1 VNLVAVNNMTD
12 NKNQKT
18 LGELFKNTD
27 FQIPTDKLA
36 LIITGLA
43 NDSRRV
49 KPGDLFFAVAGFA
62 VDGRKFVPEAV
73 SMGAV
78 AVVSETPIEGLTGIP
93 QVICRDI
100 RRTMS
105 LVAARFYDDPS
116 KNIPVIGVT
125 GTNGKTTT
133 TYMLAHIMASRGK
146 KWGRFGT
153 IEYDTGK
160 RIVAALNTTP
170 DSLELQAMLA
180 EVKRNGLGGC
190 VMEVSSHGLDLGRV
204 DNIEFS
210 GAIYTNL
217 TQDHLDYHKDM
228 ESYFKA
234 KRILFDKLLKRDGFA
249 VLNALDPYSRRL
261 QDAFPGRVIYYA
273 AVGNSDNVLKSDL
286 VVRDLGY
293 NNNRRHYEASYRGL
307 SIRSSLPYMGK
318 FNLMNAAGALAGALG
333 MGLTLAE
340 AAEALATGP
349 QVPGRV
355 QKIDCGQPFDVIV
368 DYAHTPDAIK
378 NLLEGVDTS
387 GYKIIVFG
395 CGGDR
400 DKTKRPIMGDIASRL
415 ADRVIVTTDNPRTE
429 IPEKIISDI
438 VAGVANKDK
447 LKVIENRDEAIGVA
461 LGMAGAGDLV
471 IIAGKGHEN
480 YQIVGK
486 TKTYFSDQDV
496 IRKYLKKMGYAA
508 S

>member
-1 VNLVAVNNMTD
+1 VNLVAVNNMADT
-12 NKNQKT
+12 KNQKT
-18 LGELFKNTD
+18 LGELFGNTD
-27 FQIPTDKLA
+27 CQIPREKLPA
-36 LIITGLA
+36 VITGLA

-49 KPGDLFFAVAGFA
+49 KPGDLFFAVTGFA
-62 VDGRKFVPEAV
+62 VDGHKFIPEAI
-73 SMGAV
+73 SMGA
-78 AVVSETPIEGLTGIP
+78 AAIVSETVIEGLDGIT
-93 QVICRDI
+93 QIICRDI

-105 LVAARFYDDPS
+105 MVAGRFYDHPS
-116 KNIPVIGVT
+116 KTMAVVGVT

-133 TYMLAHIMASRGK
+133 TYMFAHIMASRGK

-153 IEYDTGK
+153 VEYNTGN
-160 RIVAALNTTP
+160 RTIAALNTTP

-180 EVKRNGLGGC
+180 EVKHNGLGGC
-190 VMEVSSHGLDLGRV
+190 IMEVSSHGLDLGRV
-204 DNIEFS
+204 EDIEFA

-228 ESYFKA
+228 ETYFKA
-234 KRILFDKLLKRDGFA
+234 KSILFERLVKKDGFA
-249 VLNALDPYSRRL
+249 VLNALDPYSKRL
-261 QDAFPGRVIYYA
+261 QTIFPGRVICFA
-273 AVGNSDNVLKSDL
+273 ALTDSNTAPGADL
-286 VVRDLGY
+286 IIKDLGY
-293 NNNRRHYEASYRGL
+293 RNNRRYYEASYQGI
-307 SIRSSLPYMGK
+307 SIKSSMPYMGK
-318 FNLMNAAGALAGALG
+318 FNLMNAAGSIGAALG
-333 MGLTLAE
+333 MGLTLAQAIE
-340 AAEALATGP
+340 PLTDGP

-355 QKIDCGQPFDVIV
+355 QKIDAGQPFEVIV
-368 DYAHTPDAIK
+368 DYAHSPDATK
-378 NLLEGVDTS
+378 NLLEGVDTT

-400 DKTKRPIMGDIASRL
+400 DKTKRPIMGEIATRL

-429 IPEKIISDI
+429 IPGKIIADI
-438 VAGVANKDK
+438 LGGITKKDN

-486 TKTYFSDQDV
+486 TKSYFSDQDV

>member
-1 VNLVAVNNMTD
+1 MAD
-12 NKNQKT
+12 NKYQKT
-18 LGELFKNTD
+18 LGELFVNTD
-27 FQIPTDKLA
+27 YQITLEKPA
-36 LIITGLA
+36 LIISGLA

-49 KPGDLFFAVAGFA
+49 KPGDLFFAVPGFA
-62 VDGRKFVPEAV
+62 VDGRKFVPEAI

-78 AVVSETPIEGLTGIP
+78 AVVSETPIEGLASIP
-93 QVICRDI
+93 QIFCRDI

-105 LVAARFYDDPS
+105 LIAARFYNDPS
-116 KNIPVIGVT
+116 KALPVVGVT

-133 TYMLAHIMASRGK
+133 TYMFAHIMAGHGK

-153 IEYDTGK
+153 VEYYTGK
-160 RIVAALNTTP
+160 RTIAALNTTP

-180 EVKRNGLGGC
+180 EVKQNGLGGC

-204 DNIEFS
+204 DNIEFC
-210 GAIYTNL
+210 GAVYTNL

-228 ESYFKA
+228 ETYFKA
-234 KRILFDKLLKRDGFA
+234 KCILFEKLVKKDGFA
-249 VLNALDPYSRRL
+249 VLNALDPYSSRI
-261 QDAFPGRVIYYA
+261 QAIFPGRVIYFA
-273 AVGNSDNVLKSDL
+273 AIANGNDVPKADL
-286 VVRDLGY
+286 IVKDLGY
-293 NNNRRHYEASYRGL
+293 NNNRRYYEASFQGL
-307 SIRSSLPYMGK
+307 SIQSSMPYMGK
-318 FNLMNAAGALAGALG
+318 FNLMNAAGTIGGALG
-333 MGLTLAE
+333 MGLTLSE
-340 AAEALATGP
+340 AVEALATGP

-355 QKIDCGQPFDVIV
+355 QKIDYGQPFEIIV
-368 DYAHTPDAIK
+368 DYAHSPDAIK
-378 NLLEGVDTS
+378 NLLEGVDTT

-400 DKTKRPIMGDIASRL
+400 DKTKRPIMGEIASRM
-415 ADRVIVTTDNPRTE
+415 ADRVIITTDNPRTE
-429 IPEKIISDI
+429 VPGKIIADI
-438 VAGVANKDK
+438 LAGISKKEN

-486 TKTYFSDQDV
+486 TKSYFSDQDV

>member
-1 VNLVAVNNMTD
+1 MTD
-12 NKNQKT
+12 NKYQKT
-18 LGELFKNTD
+18 LNELFSNTEC
-27 FQIPTDKLA
+27 QITGNKSK
-36 LIITGLA
+36 ITITGLA

-49 KPGDLFFAVAGFA
+49 KPGDLFFAVPGFSI
-62 VDGRKFVPEAV
+62 DGRKFVPEAI
-73 SMGAV
+73 SMGA
-78 AVVSETPIEGLTGIP
+78 AAIVSETPIAGLTDIP
-93 QVICRDI
+93 QIICKDI
-100 RRTMS
+100 RRTMP
-105 LVAARFYDDPS
+105 LVAARFYEDPS
-116 KNIPVIGVT
+116 KTLPVVGVT

-133 TYMLAHIMASRGK
+133 TYMFAHIMAGRGK

-153 IEYDTGK
+153 VEYDTGK
-160 RIVAALNTTP
+160 RTIAAINTTP

-180 EVKRNGLGGC
+180 EVKQNGLGGC

-204 DNIEFS
+204 DNIEFC

-228 ESYFKA
+228 ETYFKA
-234 KRILFDKLLKRDGFA
+234 KSILFEKLVKRDGFA
-249 VLNALDPYSRRL
+249 VLNALDLYSKRL
-261 QDAFPGRVIYYA
+261 QAIFPGKVIYYA
-273 AVGNSDNVLKSDL
+273 AISNGTQLPTADL
-286 VVRDLGY
+286 IVKDMGY
-293 NNNRRHYEASYRGL
+293 KINRRYYEASYQGL
-307 SIRSSLPYMGK
+307 SIQSSMPYMGK
-318 FNLMNAAGALAGALG
+318 FNLMNAAGTLGGALG
-333 MGLTLAE
+333 MGFTLSE
-340 AAEALATGP
+340 AVEAMSSGP

-355 QKIDCGQPFDVIV
+355 QKIDCGQPFEVIV

-378 NLLEGVDTS
+378 NLLEGVDTT

-400 DKTKRPIMGDIASRL
+400 DKTKRPLMGEIATRI

-429 IPEKIISDI
+429 VPSKIIADI
-438 VAGVANKDK
+438 LAGIKQKDN

-486 TKTYFSDQDV
+486 TKSYFSDQDV
-496 IRKYLKKMGYAA
+496 IKKYLKKMGYAA

>member
-1 VNLVAVNNMTD
+1 MNLVAVSNMTD
-12 NKNQKT
+12 NKYQKT

-27 FQIPTDKLA
+27 CRLDVEKTAIM
-36 LIITGLA
+36 ISGLA

-49 KPGDLFFAVAGFA
+49 KPGDLFFAVPGFT
-62 VDGRKFVPEAV
+62 VDGRKFVPEAI
-73 SMGAV
+73 SMGAL
-78 AVVSETPIEGLTGIP
+78 AVVSETRIEGLSGIP
-93 QVICRDI
+93 QIICGDI

-105 LVAARFYDDPS
+105 LVAARFYDNPS
-116 KNIPVIGVT
+116 KALPVVAVT

-133 TYMLAHIMASRGK
+133 TYMFAHIMSGRGK

-153 IEYDTGK
+153 VEYDTGK
-160 RIVAALNTTP
+160 RIIAAINTTP

-180 EVKRNGLGGC
+180 EVKQGDLGGC

-204 DNIEFS
+204 DDIEFC

-228 ESYFKA
+228 ETYFKA
-234 KRILFDKLLKRDGFA
+234 KSILFEKLVKKDGFA
-249 VLNALDPYSRRL
+249 VLNALDPYSPRM
-261 QDAFPGRVIYYA
+261 QAIFPGRVIYYA
-273 AVGNSDNVLKSDL
+273 AISKGNPVPKVDL
-286 VVRDLGY
+286 IVKDLGY
-293 NNNRRHYEASYRGL
+293 RNNRRFYEASYKGL
-307 SIRSSLPYMGK
+307 TIQNSMPYMGK
-318 FNLMNAAGALAGALG
+318 FNLMNAAGALGGALG
-333 MGLTLAE
+333 MGLTLSE
-340 AAEALATGP
+340 AVESLATGP

-355 QKIDCGQPFDVIV
+355 QKIDCGQPFEVIV
-368 DYAHTPDAIK
+368 DYAHSPDAVK
-378 NLLEGVDTS
+378 NLLEGVDTT
-387 GYKIIVFG
+387 GYKIMVFG

-400 DKTKRPIMGDIASRL
+400 DKTKRPIMGEIATRL

-429 IPEKIISDI
+429 VPAKIISDI
-438 VAGVANKDK
+438 LAGISKKDN

-486 TKTYFSDQDV
+486 TKSYFSDQDV
-496 IRKYLKKMGYAA
+496 IKKYLKKMGYAA